1 MKKYKI
7 LRNIFIIL
15 ALILS
20 HMMCIDTAYNYASML
35 CAIQH
40 RGFSAPAS
48 TAFFFAIPH
57 GIGIIICLIL
67 TFVFNKKYHCK

>member
-1 MKKYKI
+1 MMKYKI

-20 HMMCIDTAYNYASML
+20 HIMCIDTAYNYASML

-48 TAFFFAIPH
+48 TAFLFSIPPA
-57 GIGIIICLIL
+57 IGIIICIIL
-67 TFVFNKKYHCK
+67 ALVFNKKSR

>member
-1 MKKYKI
+1 MMKYKI

-20 HMMCIDTAYNYASML
+20 HIMCIDTAYNYASML

-40 RGFSAPAS
+40 RGFSAPAG
-48 TAFFFAIPH
+48 TAFLFSIPH
-57 GIGIIICLIL
+57 AIAIMICIILAL
-67 TFVFNKKYHCK
+67 VFNKKSR

>member
-1 MKKYKI
+1 MMKYKI

-20 HMMCIDTAYNYASML
+20 HIMCIDTAYNYASML

-48 TAFFFAIPH
+48 TAFLFSIPH
-57 GIGIIICLIL
+57 AIGIIICIIL
-67 TFVFNKKYHCK
+67 ALVFNKKSR